1 MIVQVSFDDFV
12 VMMGPAYYA
21 RKNGANLGDVEM
33 TYLFYPTPHTLH
45 PTPCTLHPTPYA
57 PHHTPHTRNPKPET

>member
-1 MIVQVSFDDFV
+1 MCIYIYIYIYIYVYIYDKTIMQVSFDDFV

-33 TYLFYPTPHTLH
+33 TYPRAHLRLIDFCITL
-45 PTPCTLHPTPYA
+45 
-57 PHHTPHTRNPKPET
+57 R